1 MQLLH
6 SRERSLVMRGERS
19 SDVFSLMWNNDES
32 KSPMGRNLL
41 YGTQRRESSLFGAQ
55 RVSPAPPIGRG
66 NELSGPLFNKRINLP
81 ASNIKNEMS
90 GNIKKSS

>member
-41 YGTQRRESSLFGAQ
+41 YGTQRRESCLFGAQ
-55 RVSPAPPIGRG
+55 RVSPAPLGRG

-81 ASNIKNEMS
+81 ASNIKNEIS